1 MAVGS
6 LECSRPSAWPSSCTA
21 TKNKSLPSNREKDKG
36 RMFEINSGWIEIEL
50 SHFNHSHISCKCT

>member
-21 TKNKSLPSNREKDKG
+21 TKNKSLPLTEKEQQKKG
-36 RMFEINSGWIEIEL
+36 GDP
-50 SHFNHSHISCKCT
+50 